1 MTLAKDLG
9 RLLGAGVLLLLVML
23 GMGKLLVG
31 VLLDGPVGR
40 LDDRIELDLAQ
51 ARTAS
56 RNALSQAGSSLADPM
71 TVQVALVV
79 LVVLIALLT
88 RCVRP
93 PLFVALAVGLESAIY
108 FLVSTWIPRDRPRVP
123 RLGTADPIASF
134 PSGHAAASLCLY
146 GALAVLAWRLT
157 TNRPLHVFL
166 TAVAVTVPLVV
177 GFCRMYRGF
186 HHLTDVLA
194 GLFLGGVWLWLCT
207 RYLLDGGAD
216 RRAKRTHQQPTEP
229 VTA

>member
-1 MTLAKDLG
+1 LTLAKDLG

-56 RNALSQAGSSLADPM
+56 RNALSQAGSSLADLM

-88 RCVRP
+88 RRGR
-93 PLFVALAVGLESAIY
+93 ASRAWA
-108 FLVSTWIPRDRPRVP
+108 
-123 RLGTADPIASF
+123 RLTRSP
-134 PSGHAAASLCLY
+134 ASL
-146 GALAVLAWRLT
+146 
-157 TNRPLHVFL
+157 
-166 TAVAVTVPLVV
+166 
-177 GFCRMYRGF
+177 
-186 HHLTDVLA
+186 
-194 GLFLGGVWLWLCT
+194 
-207 RYLLDGGAD
+207 
-216 RRAKRTHQQPTEP
+216 P
-229 VTA
+229 VTPQRRCACTAPWPSSPGASRRTGRYRCSSLLSP

>member
-71 TVQVALVV
+71 TVQVV

-88 RCVRP
+88 RR
-93 PLFVALAVGLESAIY
+93 G
-108 FLVSTWIPRDRPRVP
+108 R
-123 RLGTADPIASF
+123 ASR
-134 PSGHAAASLCLY
+134 
-146 GALAVLAWRLT
+146 AWARLT
-157 TNRPLHVFL
+157 RSPTSLSVTPQRRCAC
-166 TAVAVTVPLVV
+166 TAPWPSSPGASPRT
-177 GFCRMYRGF
+177 GRYR
-186 HHLTDVLA
+186 
-194 GLFLGGVWLWLCT
+194 CSS
-207 RYLLDGGAD
+207 LLS
-216 RRAKRTHQQPTEP
+216 P
-229 VTA
+229 